1 MKVEG
6 YRAAL
11 ASSIVLQSGVSSGDL
26 IRQYT
31 TLHYQLRLLCLVETV
46 GYWKR

>member
-11 ASSIVLQSGVSSGDL
+11 ASSIILQSGVSMGDF
-26 IRQYT
+26 IRQYN
-31 TLHYQLRLLCLVETV
+31 TLHYQLRLLRLVETV
-46 GYWKR
+46 G